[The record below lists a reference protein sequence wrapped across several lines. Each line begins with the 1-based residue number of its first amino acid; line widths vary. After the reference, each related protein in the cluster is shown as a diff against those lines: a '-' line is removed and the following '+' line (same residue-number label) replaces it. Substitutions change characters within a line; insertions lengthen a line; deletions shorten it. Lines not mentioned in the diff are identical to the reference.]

1 MDAKNWKYVLWT
13 IAYAIGL
20 VLVVLRIED
29 ILRAAGLLLGLLRP
43 LVFGIVIAFV
53 LDHPFERLRGWFLRK
68 LRLPARRATV
78 CAIVAVYLLA
88 FGLLAALVGIVAPE
102 VVRNLLR
109 FAGSADLYLHD
120 LQDALN
126 RLTAAL
132 GLSRIDL
139 SEVMA
144 LVDRYMG
151 SLTSALSD
159 FLPQIV
165 EVTASVVSALATAFV
180 SLALSVYIMSGKE
193 KLLAQLRRCLRVY
206 LPADWQG
213 PLGRVAAIVYEVFDN
228 YVAGQCKEAVILGS
242 LCFAGMTVLRL
253 DYAGMVSV
261 VVGVTALVP
270 ILGAYIGGRW
280 GCCCFCSSRRPRR
293 CCSWSFWW
301 CCSRSRAT
309 SSTPAWWAGRSA
321 CPACGC
327 CWPSRWAAGCGA
339 SGGCC
344 WACPWPP
351 SFTSFCGRTSA
362 AGRPGCPRANR
373 RKKEGGAARCPLCA
387 VQLSAA
393 RPAFSCSSWLDWMWI
408 SPSVLCS
415 RATNCSGGSF
425 APSPSQ

>member
-1 MDAKNWKYVLWT
+1 M
-13 IAYAIGL
+13 
-20 VLVVLRIED
+20 
-29 ILRAAGLLLGLLRP
+29 
-43 LVFGIVIAFV
+43 
-53 LDHPFERLRGWFLRK
+53 
-68 LRLPARRATV
+68 
-78 CAIVAVYLLA
+78 AVYLLA

-270 ILGAYIGGRW
+270 ILGAYIGGAVGGAAAFVHLAGQGAAVPGLSGGAAAGR
-280 GCCCFCSSRRPRR
+280 G
-293 CCSWSFWW
+293 
-301 CCSRSRAT
+301 AT

-393 RPAFSCSSWLDWMWI
+393 RPAFSCSSWLDWMRI

>member
-68 LRLPARRATV
+68 LRLPARRAAAY
-78 CAIVAVYLLA
+78 AIVAVYLLA

-109 FAGSADLYLHD
+109 FAGSADLYLRD

-151 SLTSALSD
+151 SLTSALRD

-206 LPADWQG
+206 LPAGWQG

-270 ILGAYIGGRW
+270 ILGAYIGGAV
-280 GCCCFCSSRRPRR
+280 GGAAAFVHL
-293 CCSWSFWW
+293 
-301 CCSRSRAT
+301 
-309 SSTPAWWAGRSA
+309 AGQ
-321 CPACGC
+321 G
-327 CWPSRWAAGCGA
+327 AAVPGL
-339 SGGCC
+339 SGG
-344 WACPWPP
+344 A
-351 SFTSFCGRTSA
+351 A
-362 AGRPGCPRANR
+362 AGRGQRHLPPRGGPEDRPAR
-373 RKKEGGAARCPLCA
+373 HVGAAGHHGGRRA
-387 VQLSAA
+387 VGHLGDAA
-393 RPAFSCSSWLDWMWI
+393 GRAPGHHLLPALRQD
-408 SPSVLCS
+408 VRS
-415 RATNCSGGSF
+415 REARLPPGE
-425 APSPSQ
+425 